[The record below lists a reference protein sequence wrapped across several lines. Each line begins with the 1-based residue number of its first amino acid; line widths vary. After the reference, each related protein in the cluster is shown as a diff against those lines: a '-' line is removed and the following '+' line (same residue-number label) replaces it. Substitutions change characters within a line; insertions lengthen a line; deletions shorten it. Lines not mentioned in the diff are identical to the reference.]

1 MSQQLITSNE
11 ISPTSGVAN
20 TGIVGLLQSGQ
31 IGSVSNTSI
40 VGTLNISNG
49 GTGLS
54 TVGTNGQVLTS
65 NGTTLSWVTPTA
77 VTPGGSNTQIQFNN
91 AGAFGGSANLT
102 WDGTNVFLNNAGAAR
117 LGWNNAGN
125 YYNWI
130 ESAGGVGT
138 GYMRFATVNTE
149 FMRLDSSGNL
159 LIGGTT
165 SPSGKSG
172 NLVIE
177 TSSGGLWWQSA
188 STAYMGTLDAN
199 PLVIYTNNAERM
211 RIDSAGNVGIG
222 TSSPTTFQGLVAIAK
237 TSAAAESVP
246 LSLVN
251 VSGSTGTSVS
261 LGFAPNINIDLVRLN
276 AYRTDTGYGGA
287 TDLLFKFWDGSNITE
302 KMRVTNVGVIKN
314 ASGRPMLNQTGGIL
328 QVVQTV
334 WTGTQSTTGTNSWVN
349 ITGLTASIT
358 PSSTSS
364 KIMVIVNIGRAGGGT
379 GTVSTA
385 FRLTRGGTPIGV
397 GAPTGSQIAASFM
410 NVMWQS
416 DTNHSQ
422 GGLTI
427 NYVDSPA
434 SASSV
439 TYSVDWYIQNT
450 FQWYI
455 NRNASG
461 GNSTDSYNAYVP
473 SIITLMEI
481 AG

>member
-1 MSQQLITSNE
+1 MTIQLASTD
-11 ISPTSGVAN
+11 V
-20 TGIVGLLQSGQ
+20 
-31 IGSVSNTSI
+31 
-40 VGTLNISNG
+40 G

-199 PLVIYTNNAERM
+199 PLVIYTNNTERM
-211 RIDSAGNVGIG
+211 RIDVAGNVLIG
-222 TSSPTTFQGLVAIAK
+222 TTATNRGNFTNNKLSAVISADTYATWSITNTSNAVNNTTVTALRFLD
-237 TSAAAESVP
+237 AAGN
-246 LSLVN
+246 LTGN
-251 VSGSTGTSVS
+251 SGMAGT
-261 LGFAPNINIDLVRLN
+261 LFVR
-276 AYRTDTGYGGA
+276 T
-287 TDLLFKFWDGSNITE
+287 
-302 KMRVTNVGVIKN
+302 
-314 ASGRPMLNQTGGIL
+314 TGG
-328 QVVQTV
+328 
-334 WTGTQSTTGTNSWVN
+334 S
-349 ITGLTASIT
+349 
-358 PSSTSS
+358 
-364 KIMVIVNIGRAGGGT
+364 
-379 GTVSTA
+379 
-385 FRLTRGGTPIGV
+385 
-397 GAPTGSQIAASFM
+397 GANQYLA
-410 NVMWQS
+410 
-416 DTNHSQ
+416 H
-422 GGLTI
+422 
-427 NYVDSPA
+427 
-434 SASSV
+434 
-439 TYSVDWYIQNT
+439 YSLL
-450 FQWYI
+450 
-455 NRNASG
+455 SG
-461 GNSTDSYNAYVP
+461 GNGTTDASLTLLASRTRGTSPISSVNIANDGGGGAIQITITWANNAGVVNSGFAVVSFVGI
-473 SIITLMEI
+473 SI
-481 AG
+481 